1 VAVPLNRG
9 GGVTEDVKVLI
20 VDDEP
25 RNLDTLEVMLA
36 STGCTLVRAHSADE
50 ALLAMLRHEFAA
62 MIFDIRMPR
71 MGGIELA
78 NLVKQ
83 RRRTQDVPIIF
94 LTAHSLEDEDVLRA
108 YGVGAVDYLS
118 KPINSNILCSKVS
131 VFIDLYQK
139 TRALALVNHELQHE
153 VAARQKVQETLEQ
166 VNLELE
172 LRVAERTAALTLAH
186 VGVKENEERLR
197 MAMDVAEIAAW
208 EWDVIG
214 GRMTWS
220 TEPEALFGF
229 PPGWFGEN
237 RRVLDTVHPDD
248 REHVRQA
255 VEAAMA
261 AGSSYECEYRLIRPD
276 GVVVWITERG
286 RGLHTEQG
294 EINKIVGMSRD
305 ISAQRRAEQAREQA
319 LVNERRAR
327 DEAERQSRIKD
338 EFLAT
343 LSHELRTPMN
353 AILGWLSLLTKGD
366 AVRDPEQAMAV
377 IQRNAQVQ
385 AKLIEDLL
393 EMNKLTSGTVR
404 LEVAPLD
411 VGTIIGGTLESL
423 QPTADTKGVRLSLTR
438 ESAMLRIHADGRR
451 VQQIVWNLLHNA
463 VKFTRAGG
471 QVDVVV
477 TRAEG
482 CVRITVKDTGQ
493 GIAPDF
499 MPYVFDR
506 FRQADPSTTRGTWG
520 LGLGLSITKHLVELH
535 GGSIEASSPG
545 LEKGATFVVQLPVR
559 QVEGSDLPSSS
570 GGDEQIGPSLE
581 LTEQSRVS

>member
-1 VAVPLNRG
+1 MS
-9 GGVTEDVKVLI
+9 EDVKVLI

-25 RNLDTLEVMLA
+25 RNLDALEVMLA
-36 STGCTLVRAHSADE
+36 SSGCALVRAHSAEE

-118 KPINSNILCSKVS
+118 KPVNADILCSKVS
-131 VFIDLYQK
+131 VFIDLYRK
-139 TRALALVNHELQHE
+139 TRALAILNKELQHE
-153 VAARQKVQETLEQ
+153 VSARQKVQETLER
-166 VNLELE
+166 VNQELE
-172 LRVAERTAALTLAH
+172 ERVAERTAALTVAH
-186 VGVKENEERLR
+186 RGVKENEERLR

-208 EWDVIG
+208 EWDVAS

-220 TEPEALFGF
+220 TEPETLFGF
-229 PPGWFGEN
+229 PPGSFGED
-237 RRVLDTVHPDD
+237 RRVFSTVHPDD
-248 REHVRQA
+248 RERVQET
-255 VEAAMA
+255 VEAAMS
-261 AGSSYECEYRLIRPD
+261 AGSTYECEYRVVRPD
-276 GVVVWITERG
+276 GVIVWITERG
-286 RGLHTEQG
+286 GVLHAESGQVD
-294 EINKIVGMSRD
+294 KIVGVSRD
-305 ISAQRRAEQAREQA
+305 ISAQRRAEQARELS

-353 AILGWLSLLTKGD
+353 AILGWLSMLAKGN
-366 AVRDPEQAMAV
+366 AVRDPDQAMAV

-404 LEVAPLD
+404 LEIAPLD
-411 VGTIIGGTLESL
+411 VGAVIDATMESL
-423 QPTADTKGVRLSLTR
+423 KPTADTKGVRLSVTR
-438 ESAMLRIHADGRR
+438 ESPLPRIHADGRR
-451 VQQIVWNLLHNA
+451 VQQILWNLLHNA

-471 QVDVVV
+471 SVDVVV
-477 TRAEG
+477 TCAEG
-482 CVRITVKDTGQ
+482 CVRILVKDTGQ

-499 MPYVFDR
+499 LPYVFDR

-545 LEKGATFVVQLPVR
+545 LEEGATFVVQLPVR
-559 QVEGSDLPSSS
+559 QFGVADDCSPSD
-570 GGDEQIGPSLE
+570 GGDALLQPFE
-581 LTEQSRVS
+581 LTKRS